1 MKLFAD
7 WLPLVAFFVLYKTV
21 DIYAATAGAIV
32 ISLVMIA
39 LMRWRGLP
47 IDKMQWI
54 SLGLIVVFGGA
65 TLFLQDE
72 RFIKAKP
79 SLLYLLF
86 GLVLIVP
93 QLFKSIYL
101 IEKLMAGRIDL
112 PAHAWRL
119 LNTAWALF
127 FFAMAAL
134 NGWVA
139 TAFSTDIWVDF
150 KVFGTLGLTLAF
162 VVAQAIYMGRFMKSE
177 SAPEPEPEPDKSSK
191 P

>member
-7 WLPLVAFFVLYKTV
+7 WVPLVAFFVLYKAI

-32 ISLVMIA
+32 ISLLMIG
-39 LMRWRGLP
+39 LMRWRGLA

-79 SLLYLLF
+79 SLLYMLF
-86 GLVLIVP
+86 GLVLILP
-93 QLFKSIYL
+93 HLFKRIYL
-101 IEKLMAGRIDL
+101 IEKLMAGRIEL
-112 PAHAWRL
+112 PAHAWRR
-119 LNTAWALF
+119 LNMAWALF
-127 FFAMAAL
+127 FLAMAAL
-134 NGWVA
+134 NAWVA
-139 TAFSTDIWVDF
+139 SAFSTDIWVDF

-162 VVAQAIYMGRFMKSE
+162 VVAQALYMGRFMK
-177 SAPEPEPEPDKSSK
+177 AEPDESSK